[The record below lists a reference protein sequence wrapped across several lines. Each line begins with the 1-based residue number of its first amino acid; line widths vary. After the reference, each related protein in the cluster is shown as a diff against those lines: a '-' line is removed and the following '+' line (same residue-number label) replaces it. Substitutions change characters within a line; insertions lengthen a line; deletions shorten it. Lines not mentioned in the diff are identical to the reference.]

1 MNDGATEPLAI
12 LGGLLDGLRA
22 ALDEFDIARLEA
34 EVREYVERAVEAAV
48 AAAARTRHDKLA
60 TEADAQVRET
70 AAAARA
76 LLEELRGSVA
86 RAQSILE
93 RSRRLRRHAV
103 ELSAAA
109 LLLRRQSDHLTRRT
123 SGPDHVRLDLR
134 GVRVLVV
141 EGHTGTVP
149 GLSTSLSV
157 LGAEVRAARSA
168 ADALDAYLAILP
180 DVLVFDVALAGP
192 RSLGLLREL
201 RDRGV
206 LAPAIAVAAAADA
219 DTDRQARA
227 AGFDEVLARSVAPAE
242 LAATIAAVLRK

>member
-157 LGAEVRAARSA
+157 LGTEASSRRRSRSRRRRTPTPTARRAPPGSTKCSRGRSRPPSSRRPSPPCCA
-168 ADALDAYLAILP
+168 NSP
-180 DVLVFDVALAGP
+180 
-192 RSLGLLREL
+192 
-201 RDRGV
+201 
-206 LAPAIAVAAAADA
+206 APV
-219 DTDRQARA
+219 
-227 AGFDEVLARSVAPAE
+227 
-242 LAATIAAVLRK
+242 

>member
-168 ADALDAYLAILP
+168 ADASTPISP
-180 DVLVFDVALAGP
+180 SCP
-192 RSLGLLREL
+192 TCSCSTSRSRA
-201 RDRGV
+201 RG
-206 LAPAIAVAAAADA
+206 ASGCC
-219 DTDRQARA
+219 T
-227 AGFDEVLARSVAPAE
+227 S
-242 LAATIAAVLRK
+242 